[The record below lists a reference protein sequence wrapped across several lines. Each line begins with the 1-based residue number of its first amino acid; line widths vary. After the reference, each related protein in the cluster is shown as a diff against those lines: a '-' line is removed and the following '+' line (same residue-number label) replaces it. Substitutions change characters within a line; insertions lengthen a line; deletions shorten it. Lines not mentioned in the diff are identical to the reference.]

1 MTQERQDGVF
11 DADLFRNVFNA
22 SPIGIVIESLDGQ
35 PLFVN
40 PAFCSFL
47 GFSEEELHSKHCVD
61 FSPRED
67 AEKDW
72 TLFQQLRAGQ
82 IERYQLEKRYF
93 RKDGSLVWGRLSLS
107 LLNEQPSALV
117 IAMVEDISDK
127 RTTEEAL
134 RTSEE
139 RLRSAQH
146 AARMGTFE
154 WNIQTGVNT
163 WTPELEAIY
172 GLQPGAFGGK
182 QTNFESLIH
191 PDDRQAVN
199 QLVQR
204 SFETGEP
211 TRGEWR
217 VVWPDGSEHWIVGR
231 WQVFKN
237 ESGEP
242 LRAIGVNLDATER
255 KLAEQA
261 LVSANRT
268 LESQATELQSREELL
283 KSFVKNVPAGVAML
297 DREMRYIQVSDRWC
311 EDYGIDASQI
321 LGRSHYEAL
330 ADMPE
335 RWKEVHRRALQGET
349 LRCEDERWD
358 RKSGTTWVRWEVRPW
373 RTPSGTVGGIL
384 IFAEEITRR
393 KQMEE
398 ALAGMSRKLIEA
410 QEQERT
416 RISRELHDDINQRL
430 ALVAVEL
437 ARCDQGVSP
446 HADLHNHLQQ
456 AKQRIIEISGD
467 VQALSDELH
476 SPKLQYLGL
485 ATAAKSLCREV
496 SEKNNVQ
503 IDFIQ
508 DGVPRSLPNEVSLSL
523 FRILQEA
530 LHNAVEHSG
539 VKHFEVR
546 LWDHLNELHL
556 TVKDSGK
563 GFDIEAAER
572 ARGLGLTSMQERARL
587 VSGTM
592 TVESEPMRG
601 TNIHVSIPL
610 PSEQEP
616 ERAAG

>member
-217 VVWPDGSEHWIVGR
+217 VVWPDGSEHWIAGR

-437 ARCDQGVSP
+437 TRCDQGVSP

>member
-217 VVWPDGSEHWIVGR
+217 VVWPDGSEHWIAGR

-242 LRAIGVNLDATER
+242 LRAIGVNIDATER

-398 ALAGMSRKLIEA
+398 ALAGMSRK
-410 QEQERT
+410 
-416 RISRELHDDINQRL
+416 
-430 ALVAVEL
+430 
-437 ARCDQGVSP
+437 
-446 HADLHNHLQQ
+446 
-456 AKQRIIEISGD
+456 
-467 VQALSDELH
+467 
-476 SPKLQYLGL
+476 
-485 ATAAKSLCREV
+485 
-496 SEKNNVQ
+496 
-503 IDFIQ
+503 
-508 DGVPRSLPNEVSLSL
+508 
-523 FRILQEA
+523 
-530 LHNAVEHSG
+530 
-539 VKHFEVR
+539 
-546 LWDHLNELHL
+546 
-556 TVKDSGK
+556 
-563 GFDIEAAER
+563 
-572 ARGLGLTSMQERARL
+572 
-587 VSGTM
+587 
-592 TVESEPMRG
+592 
-601 TNIHVSIPL
+601 
-610 PSEQEP
+610 
-616 ERAAG
+616 